1 MTMAFLRRK
10 NRRHL
15 IPLHR
20 DNARSNDWLV
30 MLEANTIVAPHR
42 EALRVACATRERK
55 IVTRLRSFKPQLFL
69 RVEGYDPRIHVLLFC
84 PQLYHYDKDGRL
96 VPMRGDEIGTFLARA
111 LDDKTALRRPWYDP
125 RQSLPAGPLVAETML
140 DDYDTLLVESPP
152 TQPLLSAP
160 IAEEADAGVT
170 MERAA

>member
-1 MTMAFLRRK
+1 MAFFRHK

-20 DNARSNDWLV
+20 DNAANEDWV
-30 MLEANTIVAPHR
+30 VILEANTIVGPNR
-42 EALRVACATRERK
+42 ETLRVARTTRERR

-69 RVEGYDPRIHVLLFC
+69 LLENYDPRIHVLFFC
-84 PQLYHYDKDGRL
+84 PQLYHYDNDGPL
-96 VPMRGDEIGTFLARA
+96 VPMRSDEIGIFVARA
-111 LDDKTALRRPWYDP
+111 LDEKTTVRRPWYDP
-125 RQSLPAGPLVAETML
+125 IEPPSGRPLVAETML

-160 IAEEADAGVT
+160 IRDARKADAKAEELA
-170 MERAA
+170 